1 MASLSSHPLP
11 ASALRDP
18 ALQRIYERT
27 PPSPKAEPVLES
39 GPRATSP
46 PPPASAVEQLRHE
59 SGARPRTL
67 GERYELT
74 GYLDSGGTADVFT
87 AIDRLS
93 GALVAVKILKPK
105 ALADAR
111 LRHYF
116 LQGARGAQRVFHPNL
131 LRVLEVVDPPD
142 SASFAVMEIVQGS
155 CLSTLLEDHR
165 TLAPSLVAE
174 LTLQAAAGLSAAHR
188 AGVVHC
194 DVKPENMMVE
204 LTAEGP
210 PRLKV
215 IDFDLAALD
224 DEIETHEHPML
235 RGTAKYMAPEQV
247 VGDRVDARTDVY
259 SLGVVMFRMLTGHLP
274 FDLELC
280 PTLLWHQFASP
291 APPPSWL
298 CDGLDSRLEAIVLRA
313 LRKAPDNRYPSMS
326 HLAADLRSLE
336 LGGELFAHGETCEP
350 DAYVPQ
356 SAAAREAARAIARC
370 V

>member
-1 MASLSSHPLP
+1 
-11 ASALRDP
+11 
-18 ALQRIYERT
+18 
-27 PPSPKAEPVLES
+27 
-39 GPRATSP
+39 
-46 PPPASAVEQLRHE
+46 
-59 SGARPRTL
+59 
-67 GERYELT
+67 
-74 GYLDSGGTADVFT
+74 
-87 AIDRLS
+87 
-93 GALVAVKILKPK
+93 LVAVKILKPK

-116 LQGARGAQRVFHPNL
+116 LQGARGAQRVDHPNL
-131 LRVLEVVDPPD
+131 VRVLEVVDPPD

-155 CLSTLLEDHR
+155 CLSSLLSEQR
-165 TLAPSLVAE
+165 ALSPVLAAE
-174 LTLQAAAGLSAAHR
+174 LALQAAEGLDAAHR

-194 DVKPENMMVE
+194 DVKPENMLVE
-204 LTAEGP
+204 LPTDGA

-259 SLGVVMFRMLTGHLP
+259 SLGVVMFRMLTGHFP

-298 CDGLDSRLEAIVLRA
+298 CDGLDPRLEAIVLRA
-313 LRKAPDNRYPSMS
+313 LRKAPDNRYPSMR
-326 HLAADLRSLE
+326 HLVEDLRSLE
-336 LGGELFAHGETCEP
+336 LHAELHAHGPFCEP
-350 DAYVPQ
+350 DAYLPQ
-356 SAAAREAARAIARC
+356 SPAAREAARAIARC